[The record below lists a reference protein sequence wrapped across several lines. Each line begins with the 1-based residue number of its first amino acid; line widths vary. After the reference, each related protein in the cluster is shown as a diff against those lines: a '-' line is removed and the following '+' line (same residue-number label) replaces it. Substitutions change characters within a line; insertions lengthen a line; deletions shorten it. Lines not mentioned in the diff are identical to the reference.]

1 MTFSQFAFKNV
12 IRNKRLYAAYFL
24 SSMFTVMVFF
34 TFAIFTFHPIFNSGG
49 INPNAI
55 TGMSVAGGIIYVFSF
70 FFVLYSMSSFL
81 QSRKKEFGVLM
92 IQGMSTGQIRLMVF
106 MENMLIGLLA
116 IISGIGFGLV
126 FTKLILLIAENV
138 LVIEES
144 LNFYMPIKAIILT
157 FISFIILFL
166 VISIFVS
173 FILRTNRLVDLI
185 KGDKKAKT
193 EPKASIWLMLFAV
206 LLLAIGYFIALTT
219 KGMAVVAVMVPVIL
233 LVVVGTY
240 FLFTQV
246 SIFIIHRL
254 KNNKKIFW
262 NRTNILLFSDLSY
275 RIKDNARAFF
285 LVAIISTVAFSAIG
299 TLISFKSYTLENIE
313 EGNKLPFTYTVMD
326 EEKEAEDID
335 LIESAFKETNLETER
350 AGIELKSYQVDE
362 FSSSVP
368 IVKLSDYNKFAK
380 LAGEIQLNLATNEVY
395 AVETSLAYA
404 TESKIENKLMD
415 YSIPTKDNRELKVY
429 QKPSEEVLPII
440 EAHYIVSDEVY
451 KELDLTEADSTE
463 YLGWKV
469 LQGTEDEQI
478 EAGQIVYDNGEE
490 TFMTFA
496 AIDYLKHEILKIYGP
511 ILFIGLFIGL
521 VFFVSA
527 GSFLY
532 FRLYSDI
539 DEDKAKFKAIS
550 KIGLTHKEMKRV
562 ITSQTA
568 LLFFIPIIVAVIHG
582 AVALT
587 ALAHMFDYN
596 LVRESVMVLGS
607 FTVIQIIYF
616 FIVRYFYIKQIKEVI

>member
-34 TFAIFTFHPIFNSGG
+34 TFAVFAFHPVLNSGG

-55 TGMSVAGGIIYVFSF
+55 TVMTAAGGIIYVFSF

-106 MENMLIGLLA
+106 MENMLIGLFA
-116 IISGIGFGLV
+116 IISGVGLGLV
-126 FTKLILLIAENV
+126 FTKLILLIAEKV
-138 LVIEES
+138 LIIEEA
-144 LNFYMPIKAIILT
+144 LNFYLPIKAIILT
-157 FISFIILFL
+157 FISFIILFF

-193 EPKASIWLMLFAV
+193 EPKASIWLIAFAV
-206 LLLAIGYFIALTT
+206 ILLATGYFIALTT
-219 KGMAVVAVMVPVIL
+219 KGMAVVVVMVPVIL
-233 LVVVGTY
+233 LVIVGTY
-240 FLFTQV
+240 FLFTQISV
-246 SIFIIHRL
+246 FVIHRL
-254 KNNKKIFW
+254 KNNKKRFW
-262 NRTNILLFSDLSY
+262 KRTNMLLYSDLSFKV
-275 RIKDNARAFF
+275 KDNARAFF

-299 TLISFKSYTLENIE
+299 TLISFKSYTLEELE
-313 EGNKLPFTYTVMD
+313 EGNKLPFTYSVID
-326 EEKEAEDID
+326 EERKIEDID
-335 LIESAFKETNLETER
+335 LIESAFKESNIETER
-350 AGIELKSYQVDE
+350 AGIELKSYQMDG
-362 FSSSVP
+362 FSSPVP
-368 IVKLSDYNKFAK
+368 IINLKDYNQFAK
-380 LAGEIQLNLATNEVY
+380 LAGEIQLNLAPNEVF
-395 AVETSLAYA
+395 AVETSLAYV
-404 TESKIENKLMD
+404 TESEIENKLMD
-415 YSIPTKDNRELKVY
+415 YSIPTQDKRELKVE
-429 QKPSEEVLPII
+429 KMKSKEVLPII

-451 KELDLTEADSTE
+451 KEIDLTEADSTE
-463 YLGWKV
+463 YYGWKV
-469 LQGTEDEQI
+469 LRGTEDAQI

-490 TFMTFA
+490 TFMSFA
-496 AIDYLKHEILKIYGP
+496 AIDYLKHEILKVYGP

-596 LVRESVMVLGS
+596 LMKESVMVLGS

-616 FIVRYFYIKQIKEVI
+616 FIVRYFYIKQIREVI